1 MDYFN
6 TNRETGDVLKQSIA
20 TAFRQQH
27 RVLYIFQSSPRALFS
42 PEEIHRHFD
51 DNVPLTSIRR
61 AITNLTQEGKLEK
74 TTHMSVG
81 KYGKK
86 VHLWRYKGE

>member
-6 TNRETGDVLKQSIA
+6 TNRETGDTLKQSI
-20 TAFRQQH
+20 TAAQRQQH
-27 RVLYIFQSSPRALFS
+27 IVLNIFQSFPRALFS

-51 DNVPLTSIRR
+51 ANVPLTSIRR

-74 TTHMSVG
+74 TPHMTFG

-86 VHLWRYKGE
+86 VHMWRYKGD

>member
-6 TNRETGDVLKQSIA
+6 TNRESGDILKQSIS
-20 TAFRQQH
+20 TARRQQTL
-27 RVLYIFQSSPRALFS
+27 VLSIFRSFPGALLR
-42 PEEIHRHFD
+42 PEDVHRHFGD
-51 DNVPLTSIRR
+51 HVPLTSIRR

-74 TTHMSVG
+74 TPHMTFG

-86 VHLWRYKGE
+86 VHLWRYLGE